1 MRRLAGFLVFATL
14 FAALLPGVASAHT
27 VQHGTSLDAQRN
39 PGGVVE
45 PGTRVRIFGELSSP
59 ARKCRNN
66 SIVRLIE
73 RGGGQVD
80 SDRTGPGGS
89 FAFRRVVV
97 SQTTRFR
104 VVFAG
109 KILNSNH
116 PHSHTCD
123 GSADSV
129 RVRVG

>member
-1 MRRLAGFLVFATL
+1 MRRLAGFLVLATL

-27 VQHGTSLDAQRN
+27 VQHDTSLDAQRN

-45 PGTRVRIFGELSSP
+45 PGTRVRVFGELSSP
-59 ARKCRNN
+59 SHRCRND
-66 SIVRLIE
+66 SIVRLVE

-80 SDRTGPGGS
+80 SDRTSPNGRFS
-89 FAFRRVVV
+89 FRRVAV
-97 SQTTRFR
+97 SETTRFR